1 MSSLQMRT
9 WIVSADL
16 VNVNLICSD
25 ISIWLVERNL
35 TGHLF
40 PLELLAREALNNAI
54 IHGCQTNPAMQ
65 VYAELECD
73 ENTLSLTIRD
83 EGIGFDWQGA
93 LQDNVF
99 DDDREN
105 GRGLKLY
112 RLYADRVEFN
122 DRGNQ
127 VILIRSLRNRTLFKS
142 FQEKSEGK

>member
-1 MSSLQMRT
+1 MTALQMKT
-9 WIVSADL
+9 WSISADL
-16 VNVNLICSD
+16 ANVNLICSD
-25 ISIWLVERNL
+25 ISIWLAEQNL

-54 IHGCQTNPAMQ
+54 MHGSQMNPALH
-65 VYAELECD
+65 VYTELRCD
-73 ENTLSLTIRD
+73 ENNLQLTIRD
-83 EGIGFDWQGA
+83 EGAGFDWQGA
-93 LQDNVF
+93 LQDTVF

-127 VILIRSLRNRTLFKS
+127 VVLIRSLRNRTLFKS
-142 FQEKSEGK
+142 FQEKNEGK